1 MFYLKIDYS
10 WGDEE
15 PEQKFTSFDEAWES
29 AKKMAMREVE
39 TVSTEHNGEVGI
51 SVQKNQTLE
60 EGTISIHYLY
70 DDTYCYYRIG
80 HALEQKDLFSA
91 STVYT
96 DATELLKH
104 LRFWCSGCG
113 DLHYHGT
120 RDITEDELPA
130 SLKHAYRELWSE
142 GAGCLEYIAE
152 YDGEYYLAIENEYP
166 TDTDEDAVPGLF
178 IGALLK
184 ASVLLVSNKGC
195 RIVVGQETGPDNCNE
210 VYFLIPADTEKSVF
224 DKLEKEVISA
234 LYNE

>member
-1 MFYLKIDYS
+1 
-10 WGDEE
+10 
-15 PEQKFTSFDEAWES
+15 
-29 AKKMAMREVE
+29 MAMEEAE
-39 TVSTEHNGEVGI
+39 TISTEHDCEVGI
-51 SVQKNQTLE
+51 SVLKNQTLE
-60 EGTISIHYLY
+60 EGTVSLHYLY
-70 DDTYCYYRIG
+70 DDSYCYYHVG
-80 HALEQKDLFSA
+80 HTSECKDPISA
-91 STVYT
+91 SEVYT
-96 DATELLKH
+96 DAVELLKH

-120 RDITEDELPA
+120 QDITEDELPS

-166 TDTDEDAVPGLF
+166 ADTDEDAKPGFF

-184 ASVLLVSNKGC
+184 SSVLLASNKDC
-195 RIVVGQETGPDNCNE
+195 RMVVGLETGPDNCNE

-224 DKLEKEVISA
+224 ENLEKEVVSA